1 MCAVRG
7 SFFVFFGGGGSL
19 QTLVEQGLFGLYR
32 GMAAPLATV
41 AAFNALLFSVRG
53 FMESTLA
60 HPDGSPLTV
69 GDQAIAG
76 LGAGFAVSFLACP
89 TELAKCRLQAQF
101 GKKPA
106 SGGIQHMADGSI
118 LYRGP
123 MDVLGHV
130 VKAEGGP
137 TAIFRG
143 LWPTLLR
150 EVPGNAVMF
159 GVYEYL
165 KQKLAAAQGLKST
178 SELGRGSLM
187 LAGGAA
193 GTSFWLATYPLDVI
207 KSGIQV
213 DSYTNPKY
221 RGTWDC
227 TKKMYA
233 SEGIRG
239 FWRGFGPCLVRSF
252 PANAVCFMV
261 YEQTKKVLDNLTGES

>member
-1 MCAVRG
+1 MSTVKTTAIDLASGTVA
-7 SFFVFFGGGGSL
+7 GGAQLLCGHPFDTVKLKL
-19 QTLVEQGLFGLYR
+19 QTQPKPLPGELPRYAGAIDAARKTLVEQGLFGLYR

-165 KQKLAAAQGLKST
+165 KQKLAAAQVIFMILFFFAFCGLQTRNSDGGLPRSVVDQHT
-178 SELGRGSLM
+178 DFTLRRLGGRYKYVLQVFGLC
-187 LAGGAA
+187 L
-193 GTSFWLATYPLDVI
+193 PLL
-207 KSGIQV
+207 KQLS
-213 DSYTNPKY
+213 
-221 RGTWDC
+221 R
-227 TKKMYA
+227 
-233 SEGIRG
+233 
-239 FWRGFGPCLVRSF
+239 
-252 PANAVCFMV
+252 
-261 YEQTKKVLDNLTGES
+261 